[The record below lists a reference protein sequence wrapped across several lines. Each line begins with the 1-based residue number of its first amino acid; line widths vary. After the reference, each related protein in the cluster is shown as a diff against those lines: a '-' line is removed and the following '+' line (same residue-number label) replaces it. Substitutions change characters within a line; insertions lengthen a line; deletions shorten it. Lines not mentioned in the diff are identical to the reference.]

1 MAGNHQRRNRW
12 QFRFQQHMFHWI
24 QKVSDIGQQALFGA
38 VGVEASQGYIRFVC
52 RVKLIV

>member
-38 VGVEASQGYIRFVC
+38 VGVEESQGYIRLVC